1 MSTLLH
7 ANLQNACTCWHVNI
21 PIQGTF
27 QITPTSKITH
37 QQLSAMHPSTPRNIK
52 HWIPKAQNHLKAGQ
66 FGCTGYHQTI
76 KLESCLL
83 AAVAWYKSA
92 AYQPSHSS
100 GIFVRQQ
107 CLNLAPGNVMGGV
120 AGVPNSWCQSPKLI
134 HLAAQNSQNWNSR
147 VRKRKFQVFVLES
160 SFLNVLCWGFSRI
173 VQRFQTGW
181 GKHPKDTVLHFL
193 PSTRI
198 TFQQMCDRKLCAT
211 SNPCH
216 IPSKSLP
223 WKACHIAVQGH

>member
-1 MSTLLH
+1 
-7 ANLQNACTCWHVNI
+7 
-21 PIQGTF
+21 
-27 QITPTSKITH
+27 
-37 QQLSAMHPSTPRNIK
+37 MHPSTPRNIK
-52 HWIPKAQNHLKAGQ
+52 HWIPKAQDHLKAGQ

-134 HLAAQNSQNWNSR
+134 HLAARNSQNWNSR

-198 TFQQMCDRKLCAT
+198 TFRQMCDRKTMCY
-211 SNPCH
+211 
-216 IPSKSLP
+216 IKSLP
-223 WKACHIAVQGH
+223 HSIKKPSMKSMPHRSTRPLVMQLLVAYHHGLIECQFSNIYIQNLSSIFS